1 MSTRYTRY
9 TEIQVCFVL
18 TFVLELFISI
28 FVYMCF
34 IYLLSP
40 GKNQE
45 EEVRAEL
52 QSLQAVDTEVQM

>member
-1 MSTRYTRY
+1 M
-9 TEIQVCFVL
+9 QVCFVL

-40 GKNQE
+40 HKNQE